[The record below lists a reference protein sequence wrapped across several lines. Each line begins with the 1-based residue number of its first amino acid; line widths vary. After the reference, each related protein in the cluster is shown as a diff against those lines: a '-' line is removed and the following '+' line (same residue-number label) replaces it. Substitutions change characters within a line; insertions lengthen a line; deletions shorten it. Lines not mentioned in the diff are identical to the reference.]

1 MLVLAAYFI
10 QFSRASSIASSLGTT
25 PPLGVRIS

>member
-1 MLVLAAYFI
+1 MLVLAANFI
-10 QFSRASSIASSLGTT
+10 QFSRASLIASSLGTT